1 MNHESAIYYC
11 IDRVK
16 PNCGLI
22 YMWAAPSTTYG
33 GISIDPVLG
42 LSELLQLVVRR
53 TRLAVSVVLTADHLF
68 WLERPLS
75 VRLLVLPHILP
86 HIGNALYFC

>member
-1 MNHESAIYYC
+1 MKIQDKSSLRRASPDYTRE
-11 IDRVK
+11 
-16 PNCGLI
+16 
-22 YMWAAPSTTYG
+22 APGTVYE

-68 WLERPLS
+68 WLKRSFS
-75 VRLLVLPHILP
+75 VQLQEPPHI
-86 HIGNALYFC
+86 ALCFR